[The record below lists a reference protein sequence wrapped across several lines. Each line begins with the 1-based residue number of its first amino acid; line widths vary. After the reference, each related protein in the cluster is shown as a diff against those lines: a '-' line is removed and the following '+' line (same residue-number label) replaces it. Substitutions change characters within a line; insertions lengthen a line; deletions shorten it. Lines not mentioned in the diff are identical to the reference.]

1 MMIQNWCIFHAIF
14 GMLSPNGLGWTRLM
28 GEISTQHDFSQL
40 WLESAWENC
49 PIHIIQAMVIV
60 IDIIEVTLR
69 FYIFWWCIWI
79 YVWDCLCILGAWPHI
94 FPLRFFTSLA
104 RWLQSHGLRWN
115 LWRCGLYCW
124 GRVRLDRWGRL
135 GRLGAGFPI
144 QHPLGKSIQWIYD
157 LGKLWEYYSV
167 VNFSCRFLRKIQVE
181 KKTPLNHQTNLA
193 NPRIPLEDRIS
204 QLVVSQ
210 NIAARNHTFLFP
222 LIITNNLDD
231 TLW

>member
-79 YVWDCLCILGAWPHI
+79 YVWDCLCILGGLTPYFSFTFLH
-94 FPLRFFTSLA
+94 FPGPMASKPWIALKSLA
-104 RWLQSHGLRWN
+104 LWALLLRP
-115 LWRCGLYCW
+115 GPT
-124 GRVRLDRWGRL
+124 GPMGPI
-135 GRLGAGFPI
+135 GPIGGGF
-144 QHPLGKSIQWIYD
+144 SNTTST
-157 LGKLWEYYSV
+157 WEIDSV
-167 VNFSCRFLRKIQVE
+167 
-181 KKTPLNHQTNLA
+181 
-193 NPRIPLEDRIS
+193 
-204 QLVVSQ
+204 
-210 NIAARNHTFLFP
+210 NIWSWEIMGILFCCEF
-222 LIITNNLDD
+222 
-231 TLW
+231 